1 MLADAYA
8 TAFMVLGV
16 ETSMAILKADDR
28 LDALLIYQGE
38 SSPEHIITDGIK
50 TAVIVTKNETP

>member
-1 MLADAYA
+1 
-8 TAFMVLGV
+8 MVLGV

-50 TAVIVTKNETP
+50 TAVIITKNETP